1 MRKVLGLLIVAFIIY
16 GWFNSISDSFDGADK
31 LEQIRNLAVE
41 NISSIKAIDSNYTNV
56 DSLEFQSKEVI
67 GLLLHAIKETEQVSM
82 FKRSPES
89 KKLYIEL
96 TSDQGKFGFDVFV
109 PKQANSPVQFFLVNR
124 TYTDKGFTQESFGK
138 WQSKKLWHFLVAAK
152 LVNES

>member
-1 MRKVLGLLIVAFIIY
+1 MRKVLGLLIVTFIIY
-16 GWFNSISDSFDGADK
+16 GWFDSISDNSDGSEK

-41 NISSIKAIDSNYTNV
+41 NVSSIKAINSDYTNV
-56 DSLEFQSKEVI
+56 DLFDTQDKEVI
-67 GLLLHAIKETEQVSM
+67 GLLLQAIKETEKVSM

-109 PKQANSPVQFFLVNR
+109 PNKVNSPVQFFLVDR
-124 TYTDKGFTQESFGK
+124 TYTGKGFTQESFGK
-138 WQSKKLWHFLVAAK
+138 WQSEELWHFLVAAK